1 MMLSDCERYKKKF
14 IKICLCITL
23 LVRKK
28 RLKNVKRKE
37 RKIPN
42 RKDVILTMET
52 CFLGI
57 STFIP
62 YARALKYIHELS
74 TFFDGVVT
82 IFCGFS

>member
-1 MMLSDCERYKKKF
+1 MLMYHTVSTQKK
-14 IKICLCITL
+14 
-23 LVRKK
+23 
-28 RLKNVKRKE
+28 LKNVKRKE

-42 RKDVILTMET
+42 RKDVILTVET

-74 TFFDGVVT
+74 TFFDGVMTV
-82 IFCGFS
+82 FCGFS

>member
-1 MMLSDCERYKKKF
+1 MLMYHTVSTQKKK
-14 IKICLCITL
+14 K
-23 LVRKK
+23 
-28 RLKNVKRKE
+28 LKNVKRKE

-42 RKDVILTMET
+42 RKDVILTVET

-74 TFFDGVVT
+74 TFFDGV
-82 IFCGFS
+82 GFLKNLLFLENI